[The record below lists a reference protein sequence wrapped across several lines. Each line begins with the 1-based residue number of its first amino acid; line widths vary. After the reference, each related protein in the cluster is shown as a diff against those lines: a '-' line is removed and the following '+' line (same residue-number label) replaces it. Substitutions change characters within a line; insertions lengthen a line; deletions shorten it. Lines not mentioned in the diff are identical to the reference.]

1 MGSFLTADDR
11 RDFIL
16 DKISLNGIN
25 SITSSEKRFLDSWK
39 SGGELKLHKKLRYEE
54 FDITIDDDLFR
65 FEFITLDE
73 FDDSLSICGVIYV
86 PDIEFI
92 DYVIDGR
99 LEGKIIYYND
109 GQVALDFSKW
119 IKDPKTGER
128 FEWNIFDF
136 CVGMEYE
143 LESFVDMVIDEIENF
158 EF

>member
-16 DKISLNGIN
+16 DKIYSNGIN

-39 SGGELKLHKKLRYEE
+39 LGGEIKLHRKLRYEE
-54 FDITIDDDLFR
+54 FDIIIDSDIFR

-73 FDDSLSICGVIYV
+73 FDDSLSILGVIYV

-109 GQVALDFSKW
+109 GQVSLDFSKW
-119 IKDPKTGER
+119 VKDPKTGER
-128 FEWNIFDF
+128 IEWDIFDF
-136 CVGMEYE
+136 CDGIEYE
-143 LESFVDMVIDEIENF
+143 LESFVDMVIGEIENF